1 MVKTC
6 LSAVLVLLAAQ
17 QVPPPKPGFKSGVTV
32 VEVDVVV
39 TDKSGRPVRGL
50 RTEDFEIAEDGRPVE
65 IATFSAVDVP
75 EAPRES
81 IIPPPDRSGSAF
93 ASNERPDDG
102 RLILIVLD
110 DIQMSFTAG
119 RMASVKSVARR
130 AVERLGPRD
139 LAGVLTT
146 SGRLG
151 GQAEFTMDKA
161 RLLDAIERFVPRGEH
176 DLPEIADAPVPGGS
190 PSEGLANR
198 RTISAMSGLTAAA
211 RALGSISHRRKGVL
225 MISQGFPAR
234 LEDIIRDPRVGAAYE
249 SIREFLLT
257 AQRNNVA
264 VYTFDP
270 CGLELDRA
278 CNKESRQ
285 NLRTMAEVTGGFAV
299 VNTNAPEAASSG
311 CSRRTGPTT

>member
-1 MVKTC
+1 M
-6 LSAVLVLLAAQ
+6 
-17 QVPPPKPGFKSGVTV
+17 
-32 VEVDVVV
+32 V

-93 ASNERPDDG
+93 ASNEHPDDG

-151 GQAEFTMDKA
+151 GQAEFTTDKA

-176 DLPEIADAPVPGGS
+176 DLPEIADAPSMPGGS
-190 PSEGLANR
+190 PSERLADR

-234 LEDIIRDPRVGAAYE
+234 LEDIIRDPRIGAAYE

-299 VNTNAPEAASSG
+299 VNTNAPEAADRSDA
-311 CSRRTGPTT
+311 RRERDLLPDWLLLAGSTR